1 MDNAQEDAIPN
12 TLNSNPQDGQKN
24 SVLLRLEHIFEV
36 QEDRGNM
43 SKPVLVNLEVL
54 FKAFDILSVEEVTLG
69 ANLQVEKLHRLQW
82 DVMNE
87 VPTSKTRQMEEG
99 GEEEYVQDV
108 LETENGKGSW
118 PVKMQPFQIR
128 TFIIDLNAKL

>member
-1 MDNAQEDAIPN
+1 MTLEEWKRGEDSQI
-12 TLNSNPQDGQKN
+12 DGQN
-24 SVLLRLEHIFEV
+24 SVLLRLEHLFEV

-99 GEEEYVQDV
+99 GEEEYHVQDV
-108 LETENGKGSW
+108 LEAENVKGRW

>member
-1 MDNAQEDAIPN
+1 MTLEEWKRGEDSQIDA
-12 TLNSNPQDGQKN
+12 GQN
-24 SVLLRLEHIFEV
+24 SVLLRLEHLFEV

-69 ANLQVEKLHRLQW
+69 ANLRVEKLHRLQW

-87 VPTSKTRQMEEG
+87 VPTSKTRQVEG
-99 GEEEYVQDV
+99 GEEEYVHDV
-108 LETENGKGSW
+108 VEAENGGW
-118 PVKMQPFQIR
+118 PVTMQPFQIR
-128 TFIIDLNAKL
+128 SFIIDLNAKL